1 MISQYGTF
9 SITPVRFN
17 QNPSLIVNMTKSSFF
32 WRMIAKGREG
42 EGSGLFLL
50 NSTKTAAGPSI
61 EGFLY
66 FPSKR
71 HAKVRGGDRF
81 FFS

>member
-1 MISQYGTF
+1 
-9 SITPVRFN
+9 
-17 QNPSLIVNMTKSSFF
+17 MTKSSFF

-71 HAKVRGGDRF
+71 HSKVRGGDRF